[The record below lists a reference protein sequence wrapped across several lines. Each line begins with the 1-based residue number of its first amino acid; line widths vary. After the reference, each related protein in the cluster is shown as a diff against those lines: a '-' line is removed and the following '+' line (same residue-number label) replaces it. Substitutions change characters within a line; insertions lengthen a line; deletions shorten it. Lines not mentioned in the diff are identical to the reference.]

1 MSNLHLL
8 NRLDEVIVND
18 ATYTSPA
25 EFLATHMPF
34 ENLKYTSSG
43 IGEDIEKGI
52 SEEVFFT
59 EHLLKQSHKHNFI
72 VVQGDSGSG
81 KSHFIRWVMERYELN
96 KEKDDVIVSIKRH
109 QNTLKS
115 AIAQILQSD
124 VFSEIKNKE
133 ISQKLSNA
141 KELLDDSE
149 LLYSIKNNFLTKL
162 ESKEDFVNCI
172 ISKRES
178 TKLIEFI
185 KCNYAV
191 ENLFAAPGGP
201 FDRIYQKISSNSKD
215 KLQTEFDSRFRPED
229 FNISLDFR
237 EEIEDYEDVTKSARD
252 FAKEIYRKEDFRV
265 RVADYLNSY
274 VDSVIQLCLQMNG
287 EDFRQVIY
295 DLRKYLK
302 SINKTLT
309 LFIEDITSFTGI
321 DQSLIEALNVSD
333 HNNDEICRL
342 FTVLGTT
349 KSYYNSFFP
358 DNLKQRV
365 TGRVFIE
372 LESIFGSADDVVIM
386 AARYLNAINT
396 SKDELQHWHVTG
408 AKFKELPISKIYEKH
423 KWSAFEDPELGEIYL
438 FPFNKRAIIQLYE
451 TLKEKTPRVFLKQVI
466 KHVYERFINN
476 PTDFPG
482 RWQDFKN
489 YYDIPQ
495 WAEELH
501 KTLIENQLPDQSDEL
516 ECVLRVWGDRTAYR
530 TTENG
535 EARLG
540 DLPREVFDAFS
551 LPFVKGK
558 ETDIS
563 TGGIADGQNGVGNK
577 TGPSITPNPPPTIHH
592 VTEPTTKKQPEVN
605 RKYEKEKQVL
615 RDWFHENKPLANH
628 RELRSEISSFLHSFI
643 QWEKYGVTSYLAS
656 NFFGSSFN
664 RIGIEGQ
671 PVEINHLGL
680 VLEKTNINYQFL
692 DAILTYKHLGN
703 NTWNFPNSTDYL
715 LMISKWISFN
725 IKTIVDLITK
735 HDKEKPWDMLK
746 WAVYNQYLICVI
758 NGEITGE
765 ETAEEIYLHVMNAQ
779 KLKRETEHSQNWVRL
794 IDPIKDQDIMNN
806 NDFLIKNTNLLLGE
820 ASFDT
825 NKMFIAAHNVLS
837 EINSLIEL
845 KWNVPSIPDVTGS
858 KSSIYVSYSLMKNL
872 HSVIQKLVELE
883 LVEFQNY
890 KRKITSYVQIEEVT
904 QSIYKIKSFLANTL
918 LGKAQEFYSVEQFK
932 LVLESD
938 EEINK
943 FSTEVVGIM
952 EKIDTI
958 EDYEMESLIKI
969 SRLSIVTLTRFYSL
983 LQEIDKML
991 DQLKNKYENSIKQN
1005 EKEIFEYEENLN
1017 ELKYNVRNVKKSLNL
1032 LGVSDIHAVNENR

>member
-8 NRLDEVIVND
+8 SRLDEVIVND

-25 EFLATHMPF
+25 EFLATHIPF
-34 ENLKYTSSG
+34 KNLKYTSSG
-43 IGEDIEKGI
+43 IGDGIEKSI

-59 EHLLKQSHKHNFI
+59 EYLLKQSHKHNFI

-81 KSHFIRWVMERYELN
+81 KSHFIRWVMEHYELN
-96 KEKDDVIVSIKRH
+96 KENDDVIVSIKRH

-124 VFSEIKNKE
+124 VFREFKNKE
-133 ISQKLSNA
+133 TSQKLSNA
-141 KELLDDSE
+141 KEQLDDSE

-162 ESKEDFVNCI
+162 ESREDFINCN

-201 FDRIYQKISSNSKD
+201 FNRIYQKISSNSKD
-215 KLQTEFDSRFRPED
+215 KIQTEFDARFKPED

-237 EEIEDYEDVTKSARD
+237 EEIEEYEDITKSARD

-265 RVADYLNSY
+265 RVADYLNTY
-274 VDSVIQLCLQMNG
+274 LDSVIQLCLQMNG

-295 DLRKYLK
+295 ELRKYLK

-333 HNNDEICRL
+333 HNNREICRL

-372 LESIFGSADDVVIM
+372 IESIFGSKDDVVTM

-396 SKDELQHWHVTG
+396 SKDVLYQWHVTG
-408 AKFKELPISKIYEKH
+408 ANFKELPISKMYEKY
-423 KWSAFEDPELGEIYL
+423 KWSVYEDPELGELFL
-438 FPFNKRAIIQLYE
+438 FPFNKRAIIHLYE
-451 TLKEKTPRVFLKQVI
+451 TLNEQTPRVFLKQVI
-466 KHVYERFINN
+466 KYVYERFINN

-482 RWQDFKN
+482 KWQDFKN
-489 YYDIPQ
+489 YYSIPQ

-501 KTLIENQLPDQSDEL
+501 KTLIENQHPDKSDQL
-516 ECVLRVWGDRTAYR
+516 ACVLRVWGDRTAFR

-535 EARLG
+535 EVRLG
-540 DLPREVFDAFS
+540 DLPKEVFDVFS

-558 ETDIS
+558 ETDS
-563 TGGIADGQNGVGNK
+563 SHSGKDGGENSVENK
-577 TGPSITPNPPPTIHH
+577 TGPSISPKPPR
-592 VTEPTTKKQPEVN
+592 TKKQVPETTNQKEAN
-605 RKYEKEKQVL
+605 RKYDKEKQVL
-615 RDWFHENKPLANH
+615 RDWFQENKKLTNH
-628 RELRSEISSFLHSFI
+628 RELRTEISSFLHTFI
-643 QWEKYGVTSYLAS
+643 QWEKYGVSNYLAN

-671 PVEINHLGL
+671 PVEINSLGL

-703 NTWNFPNSTDYL
+703 STWNFPNSTDYL
-715 LMISKWISFN
+715 LLISKWISLN
-725 IKTIVDLITK
+725 IKDIVNLITK
-735 HDKEKPWDMLK
+735 HDREERWDMLK
-746 WAVYNQYLICVI
+746 WSVYNQYLICVL
-758 NGEITGE
+758 NGQITGKE
-765 ETAEEIYLHVMNAQ
+765 SAEEIYLHVMNAQ
-779 KLKRETEHSQNWVRL
+779 KLKRDTEHSQNWARL
-794 IDPIKDQDIMNN
+794 LNSIKDQDITSN
-806 NDFLIKNTNLLLGE
+806 NDFLLKSTNLLLGE

-825 NKMFIAAHNVLS
+825 NKMFIAAHHVIN
-837 EINSLIEL
+837 EINSLIDL
-845 KWNVPSIPDVTGS
+845 KWNVSVVHDVTIT
-858 KSSIYVSYSLMKNL
+858 KSTIYVSYSLMKNL
-872 HSVIQKLVELE
+872 HLVIRKLIDLE
-883 LVEFQNY
+883 LVELQNC
-890 KRKITSYVQIEEVT
+890 KENITSYVQEEEVLP
-904 QSIYKIKSFLANTL
+904 SIYKIKSFLENTL
-918 LGKAQEFYSVEQFK
+918 QGKAQEFYSVEQFK
-932 LVLESD
+932 IALESD

-943 FSTEVVGIM
+943 FASEVVDILGEIG
-952 EKIDTI
+952 TI
-958 EDYEMESLIKI
+958 EDNDMESLIKI
-969 SRLSIVTLTRFYSL
+969 SRLSILTLTRFYSL
-983 LQEIDKML
+983 IQEIDKKL
-991 DQLKNKYENSIKQN
+991 EQLKNKYENSIKLN
-1005 EKEIFEYEENLN
+1005 EKEIIEYEETLN
-1017 ELKYNVRNVKKSLNL
+1017 ELKRNVGKVKKSLNL
-1032 LGVSDIHAVNENR
+1032 LGVSDIHADNKN

>member
-8 NRLDEVIVND
+8 SRLDEVIVND

-34 ENLKYTSSG
+34 KNLKYTSSG
-43 IGEDIEKGI
+43 IGDDIEKSI
-52 SEEVFFT
+52 SEEVFFF

-72 VVQGDSGSG
+72 VVQGNSGSG

-124 VFSEIKNKE
+124 VFSELKDNE

-162 ESKEDFVNCI
+162 ESREDFVNCN

-201 FDRIYQKISSNSKD
+201 FNRIYQKISSNSKD
-215 KLQTEFDSRFRPED
+215 KLQTEFDARFVPED

-237 EEIEDYEDVTKSARD
+237 EEIEEYEDITKSARD

-274 VDSVIQLCLQMNG
+274 LDSVIQLCLHMNG

-321 DQSLIEALNVSD
+321 DQSLIEALNVSN

-342 FTVLGTT
+342 FTILGTT

-372 LESIFGSADDVVIM
+372 IESIFESKDDVVIM

-396 SKDELQHWHVTG
+396 SKDVLYHWHVTG
-408 AKFKELPISKIYEKH
+408 ANFKELPISKMYEKH
-423 KWSAFEDPELGEIYL
+423 KWSAYEDPELGEIYL
-438 FPFNKRAIIQLYE
+438 FPFNKRAIIQLYQ
-451 TLKEKTPRVFLKQVI
+451 TLNEKTPRVFLKQVI

-482 RWQDFKN
+482 KWQDFKN

-501 KTLIENQLPDQSDEL
+501 KTLIENQHPDQSDQL
-516 ECVLRVWGDRTAYR
+516 ACVLRVWGDRTAFR
-530 TTENG
+530 TTENA
-535 EARLG
+535 EVRLG
-540 DLPREVFDAFS
+540 DLPKEVFDVFS

-558 ETDIS
+558 ETVS
-563 TGGIADGQNGVGNK
+563 SHTGKAGGENGVEDK
-577 TGPSITPNPPPTIHH
+577 TGTSITSNPPATKKH
-592 VTEPTTKKQPEVN
+592 VTDPETTKKKEAN

-615 RDWFHENKPLANH
+615 RDWFQENKKLTNH
-628 RELRSEISSFLHSFI
+628 RELRAEISSFLHSFI
-643 QWEKYGVTSYLAS
+643 QWEKYGVSSYLAS
-656 NFFGSSFN
+656 NFFGNSFN

-671 PVEINHLGL
+671 PVEINSLGL

-703 NTWNFPNSTDYL
+703 STWNFPNSTDYL
-715 LMISKWISFN
+715 LLISKWISLN
-725 IKTIVDLITK
+725 IKAMVDIITK
-735 HDKEKPWDMLK
+735 PDKEERWDMLK
-746 WAVYNQYLICVI
+746 WSVYNQYLICVL
-758 NGEITGE
+758 NGQITGE
-765 ETAEEIYLHVMNAQ
+765 ESAEEIYLHVMNAQ
-779 KLKRETEHSQNWVRL
+779 KLKRDTEHSQNWVRL
-794 IDPIKDQDIMNN
+794 INSIKDQDITNN
-806 NDFLIKNTNLLLGE
+806 NDFLLKNTNLLLGE

-825 NKMFIAAHNVLS
+825 NKMFIAAHHVLN

-845 KWNVPSIPDVTGS
+845 KWNVSTIRDVTIS

-872 HSVIQKLVELE
+872 HSVIRKLVEIE
-883 LVEFQNY
+883 LVELQNY
-890 KRKITSYVQIEEVT
+890 KGNITAFVQKEEVQ
-904 QSIYKIKSFLANTL
+904 QSIYKIKSFLENTL
-918 LGKAQEFYSVEQFK
+918 QGKAQEFYSVEQFK
-932 LVLESD
+932 IALESD

-943 FSTEVVGIM
+943 FASEVVGVM
-952 EKIDTI
+952 ETIDTI
-958 EDYEMESLIKI
+958 EYNDMESLIKI
-969 SRLSIVTLTRFYSL
+969 SRLSILTLTRFYSL
-983 LQEIDKML
+983 LQDIDKKL
-991 DQLKNKYENSIKQN
+991 EQLKNKYENSIKQN
-1005 EKEIFEYEENLN
+1005 EKVIIEYEENLN
-1017 ELKYNVRNVKKSLNL
+1017 ELKLNVVNVKKSLNL